1 MRSSE
6 KFKAKLE
13 KDEKFKAKL
22 EEYRGQP
29 LCGDIP
35 KYQHVSRLTNDETEG
50 LLDGNV
56 IVQTKID
63 GANLTV
69 AWTEE
74 KGHIIASRN
83 GPQSAGGE
91 PKEGFRGAVQYCLG
105 HIGLMTLSEKYILRG
120 EWLVRH
126 SMNYPK
132 EYMQHFYVFD
142 VQRYE
147 DHSYLHPDEY
157 IPLLIKYGVQFIP
170 VLARLSNPTMDELAK
185 LAEGPDEFGA
195 EQKEGIV
202 IKRYDFVNRYGR
214 VQWGKIVHEGFQLK
228 HKLAFRPKNTDD
240 ITIKFASETVTQHLV
255 LKVIAKIK
263 AEDLYGDITIKKMPQ
278 IMGLVWHDV
287 FTEELWDF
295 VKKYKVKEFS
305 FFAAKKLV
313 DTATREIALAYFN
326 GILTEE

>member
-1 MRSSE
+1 MDNE
-6 KFKAKLE
+6 KFQTR
-13 KDEKFKAKL
+13 L
-22 EEYRGQP
+22 EEYRDQP
-29 LCGDIP
+29 LCAGIS
-35 KYQHVSRLTNDETEG
+35 KYQHVSHLTNDETEG
-50 LLDGNV
+50 LLNGDV

-69 AWTEE
+69 AYDSS

-83 GPQSAGGE
+83 NAKSVGGE
-91 PKEGFRGAVQYCLG
+91 PKNGFRGAVEYCLG
-105 HIGLMTLSEKYILRG
+105 HSGLMTLSKQYILRG

-157 IPLLIKYGVQFIP
+157 IPLLIQYGIQHIP
-170 VLARLSNPTMDELAK
+170 ILARLSNPTMDELVK

-202 IKRYDFVNRYGR
+202 IKRYEFSNKYGR
-214 VQWGKIVHEGFQLK
+214 TQWGKIVNANFLIK
-228 HKLAFRPKNTDD
+228 SKLAFRPQKADA
-240 ITIKFASETVTQHLV
+240 IEMHFASETITEHLV
-255 LKVIAKIK
+255 LKVISKIK
-263 AEDLYGDITIKKMPQ
+263 AESPNNDITIRKMPQ
-278 IMGLVWHDV
+278 ILGLVWYDV

-295 VKKYKVKEFS
+295 VKKNKVKEFN
-305 FFAAKKLV
+305 FFIAKKLV
-313 DTATREIALAYFN
+313 GTATREIALAYFN
-326 GILTEE
+326 GILTEEN

>member
-1 MRSSE
+1 MMNNEEFQE
-6 KFKAKLE
+6 KLN
-13 KDEKFKAKL
+13 D
-22 EEYRGQP
+22 RGNYYP
-29 LCGDIP
+29 LCDIP
-35 KYQHVSRLTNDETEG
+35 KYQHVSRLTNSETEG
-50 LLDGNV
+50 LLEGDV
-56 IVQTKID
+56 VVQTKID

-83 GPQSAGGE
+83 NVISLNNE
-91 PKEGFRGAVQYCLG
+91 PMEGFRGAIQYCLG
-105 HIGLMTLSEKYILRG
+105 HIGLMVLSKDYILRG

-142 VQRYE
+142 VQRYDK
-147 DHSYLHPDEY
+147 DHSYVHPDEY
-157 IPLLIKYGVQFIP
+157 IPLLEKYGIKYIP
-170 VLARLSNPTMDELAK
+170 VLAQLTNPSMEELAK

-202 IKRYDFVNRYGR
+202 IKNYNWINKYGR
-214 VQWGKIVHEGFQLK
+214 IQWGKIVNETFQIK
-228 HKLAFRPKNTDD
+228 NKLAFKPRKTDD
-240 ITIKFASETVTQHLV
+240 DSIKFASETVSKELV

-263 AEDLYGDITIKKMPQ
+263 SEDPNNDITIKKMPH

-295 VKKYKVKEFS
+295 VKKNKVKEFS
-305 FFAAKKLV
+305 FFQAKKLV

-326 GILTEE
+326 GILTEEEE

>member
-1 MRSSE
+1 MS
-6 KFKAKLE
+6 
-13 KDEKFKAKL
+13 DEKFHAEL
-22 EEYRGQP
+22 EERRNTP
-29 LCGDIP
+29 LYDGFQKIS
-35 KYQHVSRLTNDETEG
+35 KYQHVSRLNNQEVDG
-50 LLDGNV
+50 LLNGDV

-69 AWTEE
+69 AWDPD

-83 GPQSAGGE
+83 STKSIGGE
-91 PKEGFRGAVQYCLG
+91 PGTGFRGAVEYCLK
-105 HIGLMTLSEKYILRG
+105 HIGLMTLSKQYILRG

-147 DHSYLHPDEY
+147 DHSYVHPNEY
-157 IPLLIKYGVQFIP
+157 IPLLEKYSIKYIP
-170 VLARLSNPTMDELAK
+170 VLARLSNPTVDELIK

-202 IKRYDFVNRYGR
+202 VKRYDFVNKYKRT
-214 VQWGKIVHEGFQLK
+214 QWGKIIHENFQMK
-228 HKLAFRPKNTDD
+228 NKLTFRPQKADD
-240 ITIKFASETVTQHLV
+240 ITLKFASAAVTEHLV

-263 AEDLYGDITIKKMPQ
+263 SEDPNNNIAIKKMPQ
-278 IMGLVWHDV
+278 ILCLVWHDV

-295 VKKYKVKEFS
+295 VKKYKVKEFN
-305 FFAAKKLV
+305 FFEAKKLV

-326 GILTEE
+326 GILTEETE

>member
-1 MRSSE
+1 MNNE
-6 KFKAKLE
+6 KFQS
-13 KDEKFKAKL
+13 KL
-22 EEYRGQP
+22 EERRSQP
-29 LCGDIP
+29 LCADIP
-35 KYQHVSRLTNDETEG
+35 KYQHVSRLTNDETAG
-50 LLDGNV
+50 LLDGDV
-56 IVQTKID
+56 LIQTKID

-83 GPQSAGGE
+83 SAKSVGGE

-105 HIGLMTLSEKYILRG
+105 HTGLMALSKKYILRG

-132 EYMQHFYVFD
+132 EYMQHFYIFD

-157 IPLLIKYGVQFIP
+157 IPLLIKHGIKYIP
-170 VLARLSNPTMDELAK
+170 VLTKLSNPTMDDLVK
-185 LAEGPDEFGA
+185 FIEGPDEFGA

-202 IKRYDFVNRYGR
+202 IKRYDYVNKYGR
-214 VQWGKIVHEGFQLK
+214 VQWGKIVHEKFQIK
-228 HKLAFRPKNTDD
+228 NKLAFRPKNADD
-240 ITIKFASETVTQHLV
+240 ITIKLASETVTQHLV

-263 AEDLYGDITIKKMPQ
+263 SEDPNNDITIKKMPQ
-278 IMGLVWHDV
+278 ILGLVWYDV

-295 VKKYKVKEFS
+295 VKKNRVKEFN
-305 FFAAKKLV
+305 FYEAKKLV

-326 GILTEE
+326 GILTEEE

>member
-1 MRSSE
+1 MSNE
-6 KFKAKLE
+6 KFQ
-13 KDEKFKAKL
+13 AKL
-22 EEYRGQP
+22 EEKRNRP
-29 LCGDIP
+29 LCGDIS

-50 LLDGNV
+50 LLDGDV

-63 GANLTV
+63 GANLTI

-83 GPQSAGGE
+83 NAKSVGGE
-91 PKEGFRGAVQYCLG
+91 PKNGFRGAVEYCLG
-105 HIGLMTLSEKYILRG
+105 HSGLMTLSEQYILRG

-157 IPLLIKYGVQFIP
+157 VPLLIKYGIKHIP
-170 VLARLSNPTMDELAK
+170 VLTRLSNPTIDELAK

-202 IKRYDFVNRYGR
+202 IKRYDFTNKYGR
-214 VQWGKIVHEGFQLK
+214 TQWGKIVHEGFQLK
-228 HKLAFRPKNTDD
+228 NKLAFRPKNADD
-240 ITIKFASETVTQHLV
+240 ITIKFASETITEHLV
-255 LKVIAKIK
+255 LKIIAKIK
-263 AEDLYGDITIKKMPQ
+263 AEDPNNDITIRKMPQ
-278 IMGLVWHDV
+278 ILGLAWYDV
-287 FTEELWDF
+287 FTEELWNF
-295 VKKYKVKEFS
+295 TKKYKVKEFN
-305 FFAAKKLV
+305 FYTAKKLV
-313 DTATREIALAYFN
+313 EAATREIALAYFN
-326 GILTEE
+326 GILTKDGKDD

>member
-1 MRSSE
+1 MNNE
-6 KFKAKLE
+6 KFQK
-13 KDEKFKAKL
+13 KL
-22 EEYRGQP
+22 EEVRGYP
-29 LCGDIP
+29 LCADIP
-35 KYQHVSRLTNDETEG
+35 KYQHVSRLTNDETGG
-50 LLDGNV
+50 LLDGDV

-69 AWTEE
+69 AWTPE

-83 GPQSAGGE
+83 NAKSVGGK
-91 PKEGFRGAVQYCLG
+91 PMEGFRGAVQYCLS
-105 HIGLMTLSEKYILRG
+105 HIGLMVLSKEFILRG

-142 VQRYE
+142 VQRYK

-157 IPLLIKYGVQFIP
+157 IPLLEKCGIKYIP
-170 VLARLSNPTMDELAK
+170 VLARLSNPAMKELAK

-202 IKRYDFVNRYGR
+202 IKRYDFINKYGR
-214 VQWGKIVHEGFQLK
+214 VQWGKIVHENFQIK
-228 HKLAFRPKNTDD
+228 NKLAFRPKNADD
-240 ITIKFASETVTQHLV
+240 IEIKFASETVSQELV
-255 LKVIAKIK
+255 LKIIAKIK
-263 AEDLYGDITIKKMPQ
+263 TEDPNNDITIKKMPQ
-278 IMGLVWHDV
+278 IMGLVWYDV

-295 VKKYKVKEFS
+295 IKKNKVKEFS
-305 FFAAKKLV
+305 FYAAKKLV

-326 GILTEE
+326 GILDD

>member
-1 MRSSE
+1 MSNE
-6 KFKAKLE
+6 KFQT
-13 KDEKFKAKL
+13 KL
-22 EEYRGQP
+22 EEKRNHP
-29 LCGDIP
+29 LCGNIS
-35 KYQHVSRLTNDETEG
+35 KYQHVSRLTNDETGG
-50 LLDGNV
+50 LLDGDV

-63 GANLTV
+63 GANLTI
-69 AWTEE
+69 AYTEE

-83 GPQSAGGE
+83 NAKSVGGE
-91 PKEGFRGAVQYCLG
+91 PKNGFRGAVEYCLG
-105 HIGLMTLSEKYILRG
+105 HSGLMALSKQYILRG

-157 IPLLIKYGVQFIP
+157 IPLLIKHGIKYIP

-195 EQKEGIV
+195 EQKEGVV
-202 IKRYDFVNRYGR
+202 IKRYDFVNKYGR

-228 HKLAFRPKNTDD
+228 NKLAFRPKNADD
-240 ITIKFASETVTQHLV
+240 ITIKFASEVVSQHLV

-263 AEDLYGDITIKKMPQ
+263 AEDPNNDITIRKMPQ
-278 IMGLVWHDV
+278 ILGLVWYDV

-295 VKKYKVKEFS
+295 VKKNKVKEFN
-305 FFAAKKLV
+305 FYDAKKLV
-313 DTATREIALAYFN
+313 EVATREIALAYFN
-326 GILTEE
+326 GILGKDN

>member
-1 MRSSE
+1 MNNE
-6 KFKAKLE
+6 EFQAKLNE
-13 KDEKFKAKL
+13 
-22 EEYRGQP
+22 RGNYP
-29 LCGDIP
+29 LCDIP
-35 KYQHVSRLTNDETEG
+35 KYQHVSRLTNDETAG
-50 LLDGNV
+50 LLAGNV

-63 GANLTV
+63 GANLSV

-83 GPQSAGGE
+83 NVVSMNGE
-91 PKEGFRGAVQYCLG
+91 PIEGFRGAIQYCLE
-105 HIGLMTLSEKYILRG
+105 HIGLMTLSKVYILRG

-142 VQRYE
+142 VQRYDK
-147 DHSYLHPDEY
+147 DHSYVHPDEY
-157 IPLLIKYGVQFIP
+157 IPLLEKCGIKYIP
-170 VLARLSNPTMDELAK
+170 VLARLTNPSMEELAK

-202 IKRYDFVNRYGR
+202 VKRYNWINKYGR
-214 VQWGKIVHEGFQLK
+214 IQWGKIVNETFQVK
-228 HKLAFRPKNTDD
+228 NKLAFRPKKTDD
-240 ITIKFASETVTQHLV
+240 AAIKFASETVSAQLV

-263 AEDLYGDITIKKMPQ
+263 TEDPNNDITIKKMPH
-278 IMGLVWHDV
+278 IIGLVWHDV

-295 VKKYKVKEFS
+295 VKKNKVKEFN
-305 FFAAKKLV
+305 FFEAKKLV

-326 GILTEE
+326 GILDGDIYI

>member
-1 MRSSE
+1 MNNE
-6 KFKAKLE
+6 EFQKKLE
-13 KDEKFKAKL
+13 KD
-22 EEYRGQP
+22 RGHP

-35 KYQHVSRLTNDETEG
+35 KYQHVSRLTNAETEG
-50 LLDGNV
+50 LLDGDV
-56 IVQTKID
+56 VVQTKID

-74 KGHIIASRN
+74 KGHIVASRN
-83 GPQSAGGE
+83 NAKSVGGE
-91 PKEGFRGAVQYCLG
+91 PKTGFNGAVEYCLG
-105 HIGLMTLSEKYILRG
+105 HTGLMALSKLYILRG

-147 DHSYLHPDEY
+147 DHSYLHPNEY
-157 IPLLIKYGVQFIP
+157 IPLLVSHDIKYIP
-170 VLARLSNPTMDELAK
+170 ILAQLNNPPIDYLIK

-202 IKRYDFVNRYGR
+202 IKRYDFVNKYGR
-214 VQWGKIVHEGFQLK
+214 VQWGKIVHEDFQVK
-228 HKLAFRPKNTDD
+228 NKLAFKPKNADD
-240 ITIKFASETVTQHLV
+240 IEIKFASETVTEHLV

-263 AEDLYGDITIKKMPQ
+263 SEDPNNDITIKKMPQ
-278 IMGLVWHDV
+278 IMGLVWYDV
-287 FTEELWDF
+287 FTEDLWDF
-295 VKKYKVKEFS
+295 VKKNRVKEFS
-305 FFAAKKLV
+305 FFKAKKLV

-326 GILTEE
+326 GILND

>member
-1 MRSSE
+1 MNNKEFQEKLNERGNYFRSN
-6 KFKAKLE
+6 
-13 KDEKFKAKL
+13 
-22 EEYRGQP
+22 
-29 LCGDIP
+29 IP
-35 KYQHVSRLTNDETEG
+35 KYQHVSRLSNDETEG
-50 LLDGNV
+50 LLAGDV

-69 AWTEE
+69 AYDPSV
-74 KGHIIASRN
+74 GHVIASRN
-83 GPQSAGGE
+83 NIVSMAGDN
-91 PKEGFRGAVQYCLG
+91 KEGFRGAIQYCLE
-105 HIGLMTLSEKYILRG
+105 HPGLMELSKEYILRG

-142 VQRYE
+142 VQRYDK
-147 DHSYLHPDEY
+147 DHSYVHPDEY
-157 IPLLIKYGVQFIP
+157 IPLLEKHDIKYVPI
-170 VLARLSNPTMDELAK
+170 LARLTFPIDQEELAK

-202 IKRYDFVNRYGR
+202 VKRYNWINKYGR
-214 VQWGKIVHEGFQLK
+214 VQWGKIVHETFQVK
-228 HKLAFRPKNTDD
+228 NKLAFKPKKTDD
-240 ITIKFASETVTQHLV
+240 AAIKFASETVSKELV

-263 AEDLYGDITIKKMPQ
+263 SEDEFNDITIKKMPH

-295 VKKYKVKEFS
+295 VKKNKVKDFS
-305 FFAAKKLV
+305 FFQAKKLV

-326 GILTEE
+326 GILTEEG